1 MSTTGGADVNSA
13 EFQRELARLLLSE
26 ETITSLLEI
35 VVNLSV
41 SSVRG
46 VSGAS
51 VSLIVDDQGHLKTSN
66 ASSPDF
72 REIDEGQYQDGLGP
86 CVEAIRTGTETSI
99 ALPAPQW
106 PIFSERAQLGGV
118 TSVFSLP
125 LQVRDETTGALNL
138 YSIGGDS
145 LSESAT
151 EVARSL
157 AGHAA
162 VVLANA
168 ATLASS
174 ELIRQHLE
182 EALTSRDLIGQA
194 KGILMAR
201 EAMTA
206 DEAFDVLRRASQ
218 RSNRKLRDIAVEL
231 VSNQDRPRG
240 LD

>member
-1 MSTTGGADVNSA
+1 
-13 EFQRELARLLLSE
+13 
-26 ETITSLLEI
+26 

-41 SSVRG
+41 SSVGG

-51 VSLIVDDQGHLKTSN
+51 VTLIVDDHGHLKTSN
-66 ASSPDF
+66 ASSPEF
-72 REIDEGQYQDGLGP
+72 REIDEGQYLDGLGP
-86 CVEAIRTGTETSI
+86 CVEAIRTGAETRVS
-99 ALPAPQW
+99 LPVPQW

-145 LSESAT
+145 LSEEAT

-168 ATLASS
+168 ATLANS

-201 EAMTA
+201 ETITA

-218 RSNRKLRDIAVEL
+218 RSNRKLRDIAEEL
-231 VSNQDRPRG
+231 VSNQDSPPRDLG
-240 LD
+240 